1 MLYCPRRGLNPQGE
15 GRNEVAMKVLTYP
28 TEEAEVRIDRIVNRS
43 LSYSVDVE
51 HSVVEIIKAVQAEGD
66 AALLRYTRQFDAP
79 EINLEEL
86 KVSDAEME
94 EAAEEVEPDFS
105 GLVQRAK
112 DNIAVFHQAQ
122 RRYSWFMPCEDGSI
136 LGQMFTPLAAA
147 GLYIPGGRA
156 GETPLISSLLMNSIP
171 AIIAGVPRLQV
182 VTPPRQNGSINP
194 YLLVTAQMLG
204 IREVFKVGSA
214 WAIAALAFGTKTIPA
229 VDIIAGPGNIYVTVA
244 KKLLAGQVGIDMIA
258 GPSEILVIADSSAN
272 PQHVAADL
280 LSQAEHDSMASALM
294 LTPDAQ
300 LAEATAAALEEQLAK
315 LPRQQVAEE
324 SLAAF
329 GGIVLVSD
337 LDTALG
343 LANKIAPEHLELLV
357 EKPFQL
363 LGKIQ
368 NAGAIFL
375 GHHSPEPVG
384 DYFAGPN
391 HVLPTAGTARF
402 SSGLSVDHFIKK
414 TSVISYSSEALKRD
428 AADIMRLAE
437 LEGLEAHA
445 RSVKVRLE
453 KE

>member
-1 MLYCPRRGLNPQGE
+1 
-15 GRNEVAMKVLTYP
+15 MKVLTYP
-28 TEEAEVRIDRIVNRS
+28 TKEAEVRIDRIVNRS

-94 EAAEEVEPDFS
+94 KAAEEVEPDFS

-182 VTPPRQNGSINP
+182 VTPPRQDGSINP

-337 LDTALG
+337 LDTAFG

-402 SSGLSVDHFIKK
+402 ASGLSVDHFIKR

>member
-28 TEEAEVRIDRIVNRS
+28 TKEAEVRIDRIVNRS

-94 EAAEEVEPDFS
+94 KAAEEVEPDFS

-182 VTPPRQNGSINP
+182 VTPPRQDGSINP

-402 SSGLSVDHFIKK
+402 ASGLSVDHFIKR

>member
-1 MLYCPRRGLNPQGE
+1 MNI
-15 GRNEVAMKVLTYP
+15 LTYP

-43 LSYSVDVE
+43 LSYSADVE
-51 HSVVEIIKAVQAEGD
+51 HTVVEIIKAVQAEGD
-66 AALLRYTRQFDAP
+66 SALLRYTRQFDAA
-79 EINLEEL
+79 EIKSAEL
-86 KVSDAEME
+86 KVSESEMT
-94 EAAEEVEPDFS
+94 AAAKEVETDFTE
-105 GLVQRAK
+105 LLERAK
-112 DNIAVFHQAQ
+112 NNISRFHEAQ
-122 RRYSWFMPCEDGSI
+122 MKHSWFLPCEDGSI
-136 LGQMFTPLAAA
+136 LGQMVRPVSAA

-171 AIIAGVPRLQV
+171 AIIAGVPCLQV
-182 VTPPRQNGSINP
+182 VTPPRQDGSINP
-194 YLLVTAQMLG
+194 YLLVTAQLLG

-214 WAIAALAFGTKTIPA
+214 WAIAALAFGTETIPA
-229 VDIIAGPGNIYVTVA
+229 VDLIVGPGNIYVTLA

-258 GPSEILVIADSSAN
+258 GPSEILVIADASAN

-280 LSQAEHDSMASALM
+280 LSQAEHDPMASALL
-294 LTPDAQ
+294 LTPDAE
-300 LAEATAAALEEQLAK
+300 LAEATAAALEEQLAE
-315 LPRQQVAEE
+315 LPRRQVAEE

-329 GGIVLVSD
+329 GGIVLVRD
-337 LDTALG
+337 LDTALA

-368 NAGAIFL
+368 NAGAVFL

-384 DYFAGPN
+384 DYFAGPS

-402 SSGLSVDHFIKK
+402 ASGLSVDHFTKK
-414 TSVISYSSEALKRD
+414 TSVISYSSEALIRD
-428 AADIMRLAE
+428 AADIIRLAE

-453 KE
+453 K

>member
-1 MLYCPRRGLNPQGE
+1 
-15 GRNEVAMKVLTYP
+15 MKVLTYP

-94 EAAEEVEPDFS
+94 KAAEEVEPDFS

-182 VTPPRQNGSINP
+182 VTPPRQDGSINP

-337 LDTALG
+337 LDTAFG

-402 SSGLSVDHFIKK
+402 ASGLSVDHFIKR

>member
-1 MLYCPRRGLNPQGE
+1 
-15 GRNEVAMKVLTYP
+15 MKVLTYP
-28 TEEAEVRIDRIVNRS
+28 TEEAKVRIDRIVNRS

-51 HSVVEIIKAVQAEGD
+51 HTVVEIIKAVQAEGD
-66 AALLRYTRQFDAP
+66 TALLRYTRQFDAP

-86 KVSDAEME
+86 KVSDSEME
-94 EAAEEVEPDFS
+94 GAAEEVEPDFS

-112 DNIAVFHQAQ
+112 DNIAAFHQAQ

-136 LGQMFTPLAAA
+136 LGQMFTPVAAA

-182 VTPPRQNGSINP
+182 VTPPRQDGTVNP

-229 VDIIAGPGNIYVTVA
+229 VDMIAGPGNIYVTLA

-300 LAEATAAALEEQLAK
+300 LAEASAAALEEQLAK
-315 LPRQQVAEE
+315 LPRRQVAEE

-337 LDTALG
+337 LDTAFA

-402 SSGLSVDHFIKK
+402 ASGLSVDHFIKK

-428 AADIMRLAE
+428 AADIIRLAE

-453 KE
+453 KD

>member
-94 EAAEEVEPDFS
+94 KAAEEVEPDFS

-182 VTPPRQNGSINP
+182 VTPPRQDGSINP

-337 LDTALG
+337 LDTAFG

-402 SSGLSVDHFIKK
+402 ASGLSVDHFIKR